1 MTMSRQTAPIFP
13 REQQQ
18 AQALGE
24 RLRTARLR
32 RRIPVAEMAARVGV
46 TPKTQRRLEK
56 GDTSVGLAMLIRTL
70 SVLGLAKDLDQIA
83 AQDEIGQRLSDSALP
98 ERPRRSGDRRIS

>member
-1 MTMSRQTAPIFP
+1 MPRQTAPVFP

-24 RLRTARLR
+24 RLRAARLR

-46 TPKTQRRLEK
+46 TPKTQRRLEQ
-56 GDTSVGLAMLIRTL
+56 GDTSVGLATFIRTL
-70 SVLGLAKDLDQIA
+70 SVLGMAKDIDQIA
-83 AQDEIGQRLSDSALP
+83 ARDEIGQRLSDIALP
-98 ERPRRSGDRRIS
+98 ERPRRSGGKRS

>member
-1 MTMSRQTAPIFP
+1 MPRQTAPIFP

-18 AQALGE
+18 ARALGE
-24 RLRTARLR
+24 RLRAARLR

-46 TPKTQRRLEK
+46 TPKTQRRLEQ
-56 GDTSVGLAMLIRTL
+56 GDPSVGLAMLIRTL

-83 AQDEIGQRLSDSALP
+83 VHDEIGQRLADIALP
-98 ERPRRSGDRRIS
+98 ERPRRSAGRRSS